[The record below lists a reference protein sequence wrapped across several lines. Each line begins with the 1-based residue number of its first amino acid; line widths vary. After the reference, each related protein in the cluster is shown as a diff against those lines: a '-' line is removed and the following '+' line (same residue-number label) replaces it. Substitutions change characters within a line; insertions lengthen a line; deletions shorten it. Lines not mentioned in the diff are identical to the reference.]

1 MGRGSSEHVFFVF
14 LHILYTSVSVVALKS
29 LSVLLKTGISTFILL
44 FYRFMTSILT
54 FSEKKSEKTTHPSY
68 NELKSGSALVSILT
82 RDLIKLNILLLS
94 VFPSLSYC
102 SEEK

>member
-1 MGRGSSEHVFFVF
+1 MGRGSSEHILFVF
-14 LHILYTSVSVVALKS
+14 IHLLYTSVSVVALKS

-54 FSEKKSEKTTHPSY
+54 FSEKKPEKSTHPSY
-68 NELKSGSALVSILT
+68 NELKSESPLVSILT

-94 VFPSLSYC
+94 EFPSLYGN
-102 SEEK
+102 